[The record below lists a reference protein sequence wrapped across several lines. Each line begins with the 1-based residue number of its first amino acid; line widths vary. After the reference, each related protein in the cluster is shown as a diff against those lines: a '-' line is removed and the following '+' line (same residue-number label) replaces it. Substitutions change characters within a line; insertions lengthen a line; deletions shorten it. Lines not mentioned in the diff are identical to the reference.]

1 MRVGTTWSVYSFSR
15 TIQSEF
21 HGIESVQHGL
31 YIHSVVL
38 SSLDFTVQSR
48 YNMVCIFILSYYP
61 VWIPRYRV
69 GTTWSEYSFSRTIQ
83 SGFHGIESTQKV
95 ICNRCSLTRL
105 QCITTTLQ
113 NIKIKYFVTC
123 IFSIFNYANDIHR
136 LITIQIELSSFQDL
150 IRSLLL

>member
-1 MRVGTTWSVYSFSR
+1 MVCIFIQSYYPVWISRYRVGTTWSVYSFSR
-15 TIQSEF
+15 TIQSGF
-21 HGIESVQHGL
+21 HGIESV
-31 YIHSVVL
+31 
-38 SSLDFTVQSR
+38 